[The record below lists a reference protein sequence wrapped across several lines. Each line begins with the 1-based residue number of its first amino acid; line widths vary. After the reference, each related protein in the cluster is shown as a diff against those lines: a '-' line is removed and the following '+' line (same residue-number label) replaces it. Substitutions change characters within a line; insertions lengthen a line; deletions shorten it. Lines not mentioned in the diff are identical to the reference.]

1 MSRWTGAMVVTEAHV
16 YEVEA
21 DSQEQARERIES
33 LFENG
38 EPAVHVHVVACYP
51 EGISQREEKE

>member
-1 MSRWTGAMVVTEAHV
+1 MVVTEAHV

-51 EGISQREEKE
+51 EGISQREDKA